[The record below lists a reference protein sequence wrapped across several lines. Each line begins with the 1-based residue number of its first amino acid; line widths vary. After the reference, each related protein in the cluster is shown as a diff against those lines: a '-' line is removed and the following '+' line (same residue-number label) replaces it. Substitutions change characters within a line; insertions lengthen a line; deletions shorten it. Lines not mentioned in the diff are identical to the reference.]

1 MIELK
6 NVVKIYKTGGEDVL
20 ALDNISLSIQ
30 SGEFTSIMGASGSG
44 KSTLMNILGC
54 LDRNYD
60 GTYTLNG
67 KDISNLKENDLAKIR
82 NKYVGFVFQSF
93 NLLPKLTILENVELP
108 MVYAGIQSSTRRA
121 KALLALEKVG
131 LTDRIKHRPNQ
142 ISGGQMQRVAIA
154 RAIVNDPV
162 VLMADEPTGN
172 LDSKVTSEI
181 MEIFRTLNKEGT
193 TIVIV
198 THEKD
203 VAVHTKRTV
212 TFKDGKIISDTSIPS
227 EV

>member
-20 ALDNISLSIQ
+20 ALDNISLSIK

-60 GTYTLNG
+60 GTYILNG

-108 MVYAGIQSSTRRA
+108 MVYAGMQSSTRRA

>member
-60 GTYTLNG
+60 GTYILNG

-108 MVYAGIQSSTRRA
+108 MVYAGIQSSTRRT

-154 RAIVNDPV
+154 RAIVNDPA

-203 VAVHTKRTV
+203 VAIHTKRTV